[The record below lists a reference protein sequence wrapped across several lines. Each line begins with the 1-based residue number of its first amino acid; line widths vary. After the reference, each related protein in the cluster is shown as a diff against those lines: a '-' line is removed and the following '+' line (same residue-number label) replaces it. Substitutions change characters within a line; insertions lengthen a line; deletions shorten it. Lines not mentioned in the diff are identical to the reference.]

1 MKRPRKAARPRQP
14 IGVDVAQGSETVD
27 PDLVAEM
34 FVRLA
39 LAQLGIPVVVSRPAA

>member
-1 MKRPRKAARPRQP
+1 MKRGKAPRQP
-14 IGVDVAQGSETVD
+14 IGVDVTQGNETVD